1 MNKLFT
7 TLLVCLC
14 GSTYAQ
20 FAPQA
25 GMTGSTAVAASSPLI
40 AGWANTC
47 TVSRGYIDIA
57 NPASGRVTVGE
68 DINAINA
75 ADGAIVCLGDSGV
88 AVLTFPGA
96 LYDGPGADFAVFE
109 NGFKNPADASMAFL
123 ELAFAEVSSDGI
135 NFFRFPATSNTQTTT
150 QIPGSGVY
158 MDASL
163 LNNLAG
169 KYVANYGTPFDLS
182 ELAGTP
188 GLDVNHITHV
198 RLVDVVGAVSGH
210 GSKDKEGTY
219 INDPYPT
226 NFPTGGF
233 DLDAVAALHMEVTA
247 VLQTTQPAATIYPN
261 PATGMVYVTLP
272 TGITNATLVLTSI
285 TGQVLLQQPANQH
298 TSLSLGGYPAGMY
311 TIRITGDNGYTW
323 TGKLVTY

>member
-1 MNKLFT
+1 
-7 TLLVCLC
+7 
-14 GSTYAQ
+14 
-20 FAPQA
+20 
-25 GMTGSTAVAASSPLI
+25 
-40 AGWANTC
+40 
-47 TVSRGYIDIA
+47 
-57 NPASGRVTVGE
+57 
-68 DINAINA
+68 
-75 ADGAIVCLGDSGV
+75 
-88 AVLTFPGA
+88 
-96 LYDGPGADFAVFE
+96 
-109 NGFKNPADASMAFL
+109 
-123 ELAFAEVSSDGI
+123 
-135 NFFRFPATSNTQTTT
+135 
-150 QIPGSGVY
+150 

-182 ELAGTP
+182 DLAGTP

-210 GSKDKEGTY
+210 GSKDNEGKY

-247 VLQTTQPAATIYPN
+247 VSQTTQTAATIYPN

-272 TGITNATLVLTSI
+272 TGITNATLVLTGI
-285 TGQVLLQQPANQH
+285 TGQVLMQQPASQH
-298 TSLSLGGYPAGMY
+298 TPLSLAGYPAGLY
-311 TIRITGDNGYTW
+311 TLHITSDNGYSW